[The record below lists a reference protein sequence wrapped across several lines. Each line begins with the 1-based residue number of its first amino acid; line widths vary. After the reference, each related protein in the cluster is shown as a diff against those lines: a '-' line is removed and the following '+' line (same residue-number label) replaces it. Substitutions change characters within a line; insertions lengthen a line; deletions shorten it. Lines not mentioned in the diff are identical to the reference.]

1 MKIATRLRVFVA
13 KFILYFGNP
22 WLGRSMA
29 VRGEGGVICWK
40 GAASR
45 RRRRRWVSSFAHCQ
59 SHLFGG
65 RRWVRRAVRVG
76 GLALGPLWTTAR
88 NPHLGN
94 SAEAV
99 CSFSPGCAHQH
110 TRTEP
115 PFAPGWSRGV
125 NNTWSPPS
133 SFCQRSDTRRRSHGT
148 DDGAES
154 GGMRGNTA
162 MAMRLC
168 CCRDVRPSSLP
179 L

>member
-22 WLGRSMA
+22 WLGRGMA

-45 RRRRRWVSSFAHCQ
+45 RRRRCWVSSFAHCQ

-110 TRTEP
+110 THRTSLRPRLE
-115 PFAPGWSRGV
+115 SRCEQHMVPAFVILSAFGYEASV
-125 NNTWSPPS
+125 
-133 SFCQRSDTRRRSHGT
+133 
-148 DDGAES
+148 A
-154 GGMRGNTA
+154 
-162 MAMRLC
+162 
-168 CCRDVRPSSLP
+168 RD
-179 L
+179 